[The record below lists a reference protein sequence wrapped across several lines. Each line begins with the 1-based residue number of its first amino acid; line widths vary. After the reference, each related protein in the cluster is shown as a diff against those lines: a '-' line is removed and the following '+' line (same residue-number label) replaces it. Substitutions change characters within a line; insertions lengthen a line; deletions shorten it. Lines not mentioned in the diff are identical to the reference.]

1 VSSQSGAASQVI
13 ASGRDVAA
21 LGGFSGR
28 ESQVSVSWL
37 ADAVADGRIRWVL
50 TDGSGGGL
58 PQDGRVGA
66 RDVMAA
72 AAQVGTATS
81 VDGLYDL
88 SGHAQDLRA
97 LAG

>member
-1 VSSQSGAASQVI
+1 M
-13 ASGRDVAA
+13 
-21 LGGFSGR
+21 
-28 ESQVSVSWL
+28 
-37 ADAVADGRIRWVL
+37 L

-72 AAQVGTATS
+72 AAEVGTPTS

>member
-1 VSSQSGAASQVI
+1 MISAGQ
-13 ASGRDVAA
+13 DVAA
-21 LGGFSGR
+21 IGGFSGR
-28 ESQVSVSWL
+28 ETQVSVDWL

-58 PQDGRVGA
+58 PQDGRVGS

-72 AAQVGTATS
+72 AAEVGTQTS

-88 SGHAQDLRA
+88 RGHAQDLRA

>member
-1 VSSQSGAASQVI
+1 MAAI
-13 ASGRDVAA
+13 
-21 LGGFSGR
+21 GGFSGR
-28 ESQVSVSWL
+28 ESQVSVDWL
-37 ADAVADGRIRWVL
+37 ADAVAATAASAGCS
-50 TDGSGGGL
+50 TDGSGGGM

-66 RDVMAA
+66 SDVMAA
-72 AAQVGTATS
+72 AAEVGTRRRS